1 MMVITQVL
9 YGMFE
14 SHMSVFSLSCGQLNT
29 LRRHKAT
36 KFQRIV
42 TNTLRIVSVGMV
54 VVASYIIPSTSYL
67 PVINFQVSV
76 SLRIA

>member
-14 SHMSVFSLSCGQLNT
+14 SHMSVFSLSCGQLNA

-54 VVASYIIPSTSYL
+54 VVAS
-67 PVINFQVSV
+67 QVPAV
-76 SLRIA
+76 SCD

>member
-1 MMVITQVL
+1 MMIITQVL

-14 SHMSVFSLSCGQLNT
+14 SHMSVFSLSCGQLNA

-54 VVASYIIPSTSYL
+54 VVAS
-67 PVINFQVSV
+67 QVPAV
-76 SLRIA
+76 SCH